1 MDLLDAVRRRTQAR
15 RQREYHAAVYARYR
29 NFTMIKPAT
38 YAANLLVVEDHR
50 NIPGCVVECGTWKG
64 GMSAGMAHLLGKERQ
79 YFLFDSF
86 EGLPPAEPTKDGAKA
101 VAYQADPKGEMY
113 YDNCTA
119 AKTDAVAAMELA
131 GVRYQIFQGWFNDT
145 LPTFVPPEPIAI
157 LRLDGDWYE
166 STMTCLRYLVP
177 HLAPEGI
184 VILDDYGT
192 WDGCSKAVHD
202 YLSQTQSTA
211 RIQAPHDVAVIQ
223 GLGARSNS

>member
-1 MDLLDAVRRRTQAR
+1 MELFATLRRRNQAR
-15 RQREYHAAVYARYR
+15 KQREYYAAIYAKYQ

-38 YAANLLVVEDHR
+38 YAANLLVVEDQR
-50 NIPGCVVECGTWKG
+50 NVPGCVVECGTWKG
-64 GMSAGMAHLLGKERQ
+64 GMIAGMADLLGNERQ

-101 VAYQADPKGEMY
+101 VAYQANPNAPEY
-113 YDNCTA
+113 LDNCTA
-119 AKTDAVAAMELA
+119 AKADAIAAMELA

-145 LPTFVPPEPIAI
+145 LPTFQPPEPIAI
-157 LRLDGDWYE
+157 LRLDGDWYD

-192 WDGCSKAVHD
+192 WDGCSRAVHD

-211 RIQAPHDVAVIQ
+211 RIRTPHDVAVIQ
-223 GLGARSNS
+223 GLGAP